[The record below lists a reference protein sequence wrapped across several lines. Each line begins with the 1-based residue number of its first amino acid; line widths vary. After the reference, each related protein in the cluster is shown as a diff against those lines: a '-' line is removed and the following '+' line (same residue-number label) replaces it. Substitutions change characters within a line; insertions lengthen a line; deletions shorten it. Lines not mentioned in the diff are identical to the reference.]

1 MANRDLRTSMP
12 PDGHRYAR
20 LRRQLTGHGLDR
32 FTGMIAAS
40 GFRSGDS
47 VVVGLW
53 RDSPLG
59 PFIDVMWVRP
69 DGRRELLAPSAAVRD
84 YVAGLYTFEASRVV
98 PVRGGWTGRHV
109 AVDAGPLTVRLPA
122 GRRDWRSWLFAARP
136 RPLRRS
142 PAWLRVEDALV
153 GPLGELVLAGAAGV
167 RVAGRA
173 PGGQREWYSIDDY
186 RPLRGGSLSVDG
198 VDAGPPGPLRAD
210 LGVGLS
216 DFPSVPAL
224 VSVVT
229 LVEPTPDR
237 REAGTL
243 SVPRS

>member
-1 MANRDLRTSMP
+1 MVDRDPRTSVAAT
-12 PDGHRYAR
+12 GHRWAR

-32 FTGMIAAS
+32 FTGLIAAS

-59 PFIDVMWVRP
+59 PFVDVMWVRP
-69 DGRRELLAPSAAVRD
+69 DGRRELLAPSGAVRD
-84 YVAGLYTFEASRVV
+84 YVAGLYTFESARVV
-98 PVRGGWTGRHV
+98 PVRGGWTGCHV
-109 AVDAGPLTVRLPA
+109 EVDAGPLTVRLPA
-122 GRRDWRSWLFAARP
+122 GPRDWRSWLFAARP

-153 GPLGELVLAGAAGV
+153 GPLGGLILGGAAGV
-167 RVAGRA
+167 RIAGRA
-173 PGGQREWYSIDDY
+173 PGGQREWYGIDDY
-186 RPLRGGSLSVDG
+186 RPLRGGSLTVAG
-198 VDAGPPGPLRAD
+198 VDAGPPGPLRAG

-229 LVEPTPDR
+229 LVEPAPGGRPD
-237 REAGTL
+237 GPL